1 MMTLTQRETAFI
13 IAVIRRAVYPKI
25 NIRTCDEDC
34 RTWLPW
40 LTFFLLDD
48 VNASWDVVE
57 LIAPEH

>member
-25 NIRTCDEDC
+25 NIRTCDGNC